1 MVYILLF
8 LSALDGHPRLAH
20 PSLLTSLE
28 SRVLHTASY
37 RPNIRQLAVEWIR
50 LTSPKD
56 LRLTTRCISERCSE
70 LVVRKDNVSHVQSRY
85 PHFAPIPI
93 RGTDTHLLTT
103 VDFDVWRT
111 CTIVPNFSTHT
122 DELVESTKKTL
133 NNRAYFYAN
142 SNAGIGWTDKANR
155 YVQLARLTY
164 SSGTGF
170 QLTL

>member
-1 MVYILLF
+1 MCV
-8 LSALDGHPRLAH
+8 
-20 PSLLTSLE
+20 
-28 SRVLHTASY
+28 
-37 RPNIRQLAVEWIR
+37 
-50 LTSPKD
+50 
-56 LRLTTRCISERCSE
+56 
-70 LVVRKDNVSHVQSRY
+70 
-85 PHFAPIPI
+85 
-93 RGTDTHLLTT
+93 
-103 VDFDVWRT
+103 
-111 CTIVPNFSTHT
+111 VPNFSTHT